1 MSLGSFYWMI
11 NILTSSSNM
20 SLWWTWIVMRVSYL
34 VLSTAS
40 KSLVVMSIRVLRR
53 SRKNWLVLDMMR
65 RSYRALVR
73 ASSESL
79 VQIIWIPSNPTYIN
93 VQKTKH
99 IIMVK
104 CTDDLRN
111 LTIVLM
117 KEYYS
122 SLVPHPKIYRE
133 NNSPCFQVVNSLDWW
148 KAVKNPEYPSTKYAI

>member
-1 MSLGSFYWMI
+1 MSLASFHWMI

-111 LTIVLM
+111 LTTGIVLM

-133 NNSPCFQVVNSLDWW
+133 NNSPNSQKLGCW
-148 KAVKNPEYPSTKYAI
+148 VKYK